1 MNSMIR
7 QTSKKADTVEQ
18 FATTLGERLAAL
30 SRSNKVLI
38 AQEAERSSLCEILKM
53 QMDVFADWQT
63 RISVTG
69 ITSVWFSGEAS
80 EALAMIFHELLTNA
94 VKYGALSVAAGRVS
108 VSITNVG
115 RECQIR
121 WAEID
126 GPSVAAERSAGIG
139 STILQ
144 NSLRDEGTVKL
155 DFAPQGL
162 ILLIVTE
169 N

>member
-38 AQEAERSSLCEILKM
+38 AKEAERSSLCEILKM

-80 EALAMIFHELLTNA
+80 EAL
-94 VKYGALSVAAGRVS
+94 
-108 VSITNVG
+108 
-115 RECQIR
+115 
-121 WAEID
+121 
-126 GPSVAAERSAGIG
+126 
-139 STILQ
+139 
-144 NSLRDEGTVKL
+144 
-155 DFAPQGL
+155 
-162 ILLIVTE
+162 
-169 N
+169 